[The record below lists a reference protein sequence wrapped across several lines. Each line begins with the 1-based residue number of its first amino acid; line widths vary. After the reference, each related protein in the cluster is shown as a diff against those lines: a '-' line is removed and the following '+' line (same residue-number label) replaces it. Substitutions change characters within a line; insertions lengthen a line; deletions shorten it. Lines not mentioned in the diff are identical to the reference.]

1 MKRKPA
7 VLLGILALALILIA
21 VWLFWDRSPGYDH
34 GIHVRFEEEMTAEA
48 ELLILE
54 QYENAVILDG
64 DDPILHD
71 YTLAFPDL
79 PERKV
84 MKAVSSLNNTDGVH
98 DASYVHVLTL
108 PAE

>member
-1 MKRKPA
+1 MTRKRG
-7 VLLGILALALILIA
+7 VLLGLLVLAVILIVVCLRA
-21 VWLFWDRSPGYDH
+21 DRTPGYDH
-34 GIHVRFEEEMTAEA
+34 GIHVRFEEEMSVEA
-48 ELLILE
+48 ERRILE

-79 PERKV
+79 PQRKV
-84 MKAVSSLNNTDGVH
+84 MDIVSSLNNTDGVR